1 MGGTRD
7 TRLLA
12 VLVGVT
18 LVVAIIS
25 SLGAPLV
32 PSLAA
37 SLDVSIP
44 PAQWSLTAALLA
56 GTVTAPVLGRLG
68 DGPRRRETMVV
79 VLGLV
84 LVGGVAAWRAGSPRT
99 VIARAAPRGG

>member
-32 PSLAA
+32 PSLAE
-37 SLDVSIP
+37 SLSVPIP
-44 PAQWSLTAALLA
+44 SAQWSLTVALLA
-56 GTVTAPVLGRLG
+56 GTIAARSS
-68 DGPRRRETMVV
+68 
-79 VLGLV
+79 
-84 LVGGVAAWRAGSPRT
+84 GGSATG
-99 VIARAAPRGG
+99 RGGARRWSWSWAWCS